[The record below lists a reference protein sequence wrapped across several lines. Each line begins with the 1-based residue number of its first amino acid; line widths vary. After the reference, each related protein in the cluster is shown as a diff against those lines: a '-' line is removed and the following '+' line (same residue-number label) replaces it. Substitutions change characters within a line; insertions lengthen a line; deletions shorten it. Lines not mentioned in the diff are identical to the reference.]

1 MQGAAL
7 NVTNY
12 FEMQTPDVNDRSRL
26 LNNPVGDGSA
36 TRPVNRSV
44 SSVFLVSYILISIKN
59 WVCCPFR
66 LLIFPYLF
74 QKVYFINLYE
84 LICFHILISIQ
95 NWGCNPFR
103 LLIFPYL
110 FQKVYFINLYELICF
125 HHKKKYETYSYFTFI
140 FLSHITCLMQFN
152 MSKYGIM
159 ISMFN
164 IKPL

>member
-44 SSVFLVSYILISIKN
+44 SSVLLVSYILISIKN
-59 WVCCPFR
+59 WVCC
-66 LLIFPYLF
+66 
-74 QKVYFINLYE
+74 
-84 LICFHILISIQ
+84 
-95 NWGCNPFR
+95 PFR